1 VIAVI
6 AVVVFVSQAVPAGAP
21 PAAGSAIYQQALS
34 YARCMRANG
43 EPTWPDP
50 DRQGNYDRPQAFWYS
65 IHGSRY
71 LTAMNACQE
80 LVPLRPA
87 AAAQARRDYRKSPKY
102 AACMRSGGYLSF
114 PDPTPIP
121 DVKFTTSQ
129 FRAQGID
136 VTAPRFQSTDATC
149 AYRAGIGPRRGSP

>member
-1 VIAVI
+1 VVAVI
-6 AVVVFVSQAVPAGAP
+6 AVVVFVSQAAPGGPP
-21 PAAGSAIYQQALS
+21 PAAGSAIYHKALS

-65 IHGSRY
+65 FHGPPY
-71 LTAMNACQE
+71 LTAMTACQG

-87 AAAQARRDYRKSPKY
+87 AAAQARRDYRSSRRY
-102 AACMRSGGYLSF
+102 AACMRSSGYPSF

-121 DVKFTTSQ
+121 DVKFTTPQ
-129 FRAQGID
+129 IRAQGIH
-136 VTAPRFQSTDATC
+136 VKTPRFGSTSATC
-149 AYRAGIGPRRGSP
+149 AFRAGIGPRRGS